1 LQVAYTCRSGGC
13 CRSSAERAMTEFV
26 KLVDALHGRAT
37 IMVALAPT
45 VAAIGLWQGKR
56 KSLQQIA
63 PAALGPS
70 PRCEIA

>member
-1 LQVAYTCRSGGC
+1 
-13 CRSSAERAMTEFV
+13 MTEFV

>member
-1 LQVAYTCRSGGC
+1 
-13 CRSSAERAMTEFV
+13 MTEFV

-56 KSLQQIA
+56 KSLQQNRTSGA
-63 PAALGPS
+63 WTVAKM
-70 PRCEIA
+70 